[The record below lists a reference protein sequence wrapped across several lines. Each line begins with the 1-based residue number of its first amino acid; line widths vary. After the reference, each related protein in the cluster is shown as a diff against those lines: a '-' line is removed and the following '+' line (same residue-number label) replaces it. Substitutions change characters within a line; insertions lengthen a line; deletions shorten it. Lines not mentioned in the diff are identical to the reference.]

1 MEMAEETRK
10 IADALDLL
18 APQGA
23 LRKSVILAPSPEV
36 YIELC

>member
-10 IADALDLL
+10 IVDALDLL

-23 LRKSVILAPSPEV
+23 LRKSVILAPRPEE
-36 YIELC
+36 YAEL